1 MFPNQSNVF
10 STSLSRSD
18 NNGDFQSA
26 GGRPQASGRG
36 GKSFKNVVHVDIKT
50 ILYHREDDGPLMV
63 HGIEV
68 GLVTLVAQIRDVALT
83 DVQTG
88 SNTVTFLLDDD
99 TGSIEAVQ
107 YLQDDVPPV
116 LPVRN
121 TWAKIVGKCL
131 PLLIS
136 NRKQIKTS
144 SVCVWQVL

>member
-1 MFPNQSNVF
+1 MFPNPSNVF

-18 NNGDFQSA
+18 HSGDFQSA
-26 GGRPQASGRG
+26 GGRTQGRG
-36 GKSFKNVVHVDIKT
+36 GKKGNFKNVVPVDIKT

-63 HGIEV
+63 HGIQV

-136 NRKQIKTS
+136 NHKQIKTF
-144 SVCVWQVL
+144 SVSVW

>member
-1 MFPNQSNVF
+1 
-10 STSLSRSD
+10 
-18 NNGDFQSA
+18 
-26 GGRPQASGRG
+26 
-36 GKSFKNVVHVDIKT
+36 
-50 ILYHREDDGPLMV
+50 MV

-121 TWAKIVGKCL
+121 TWAKIVGNCL
-131 PLLIS
+131 SLQIS
-136 NRKQIKTS
+136 NHEQIKNS